1 VKANLCVKMV
11 ALAALFGFFAA
22 TVHADDK
29 AKASATGTWKW
40 TRKTPNGSEQE
51 LSADLKQDGEKLT
64 GKVTN
69 AMGSVDIKDGK
80 VKDGKLT
87 FTITIERNGNEFTVQ
102 FSGKQDG
109 DKIKGKVEYEM
120 NGEKRNLDWEP
131 KREKKDK

>member
-1 VKANLCVKMV
+1 ML
-11 ALAALFGFFAA
+11 ALAALFGFLSA
-22 TVHADDK
+22 TLQAEDK
-29 AKASATGTWKW
+29 PKDSATGTWKW
-40 TRKTPNGSEQE
+40 TRKMQDGTEQE

-69 AMGSVDIKDGK
+69 PMGSVDIKEGK

-87 FTITIERNGNEFTVQ
+87 FTITIERNGNEFTVH

-109 DKIKGKVEYEM
+109 DKIKGKVEFEM

-131 KREKKDK
+131 KREKKDKDKDK